1 MEIPTKHFWSGRRVL
16 VTGHTGFKGCWLAL
30 WLRSLGCEVA
40 GFALSPPTEP
50 SLFRLTGIEA
60 DMLSVEGDVRDPAA
74 VDAVLE
80 RSRPEVVLHLAAQS
94 LVRPS
99 YDDPAETFGTNVMGT
114 VHLLEAVRRC
124 PSVRAVVVVTS
135 DKCYENREWLWPYR
149 EGEPLGGRDPYSAS
163 KAATEIVVRSYRDS
177 FFAAGKG
184 RVRLAT
190 ARAGNVI
197 GGGDWGKDRLIPDL
211 MQALLAGQP
220 LDIRFPEATR
230 PWKHVLDPVRGY
242 LILAERLLGDD
253 GDTFAD
259 AWNFGPEDPLE
270 AMPVREI
277 VERIRGLWDSEL
289 TVRLAPGPH
298 VHEHTYLRLDPSKAR
313 AHLDWAPLLPV
324 ATALEWIVEWY
335 RAYRRGDEV
344 RAFTEAQIRRFEA
357 LG

>member
-1 MEIPTKHFWSGRRVL
+1 MSFWSGRRVL
-16 VTGHTGFKGCWLAL
+16 LTGHTGFKGSWLAL
-30 WLRSLGCEVA
+30 WLRTLGAEVA
-40 GFALSPPTEP
+40 GFALAPPTEP
-50 SLFRLTGIEA
+50 SLFELAGIGEG
-60 DMLSVEGDVRDPAA
+60 MRSVEGDVRDLAA
-74 VDAVLE
+74 VEAVLD
-80 RSRPEVVLHLAAQS
+80 RHRPEVVLHLAAQS

-99 YDDPAETFGTNVMGT
+99 YDDPVETFGTNVMGT
-114 VHLLEAVRRC
+114 VHLLDAVRRC
-124 PSVRAVVVVTS
+124 SSVRAVVVVTS

-149 EGEPLGGRDPYSAS
+149 EAEPLGGRDPYSAS
-163 KAATEIVVRSYRDS
+163 KAATEMVVRSFRDS
-177 FFAAGKG
+177 FFAAGKEP
-184 RVRLAT
+184 RVRVAS

-211 MQALLAGQP
+211 VSALLAGEP

-230 PWKHVLDPVRGY
+230 PWQHVLDPLRGY
-242 LILAERLLGDD
+242 LHLAERLLGDD
-253 GDTFAD
+253 GAEFAD

-277 VERIRGLWDSEL
+277 VERIRELWDTEL

-313 AHLDWAPLLPV
+313 AHLGWAPLLPV

-335 RAYRRGDEV
+335 QAFRRGDDL
-344 RAFTEAQIRRFEA
+344 RALTEAQIRRFEA